1 MTESCLIGFDN
12 RIAAAAVN
20 AGSAVDGMGAE
31 KVQNRDLWDVWRSA
45 GLTPAQTT
53 LTAVF
58 PGVVTVKLFGIFAL
72 NVSTAATWRV
82 TAKLDGAEVYD
93 SGEIELGPIVVA
105 MADREWEDD
114 NFWTGQMTEE
124 AWQRRRRIGLHPE
137 VGGVRGD
144 SFEIAITD
152 ADNSDGYLEV
162 GRLFLGNVLQP
173 R

>member
-12 RIAAAAVN
+12 RIAAAAVS

-72 NVSTAATWRV
+72 NASTAATWRI
-82 TAKLDGAEVYD
+82 TAKLDGVEVYD
-93 SGEIELGPIVVA
+93 SGEIELGPIIVA

-114 NFWTGQMTEE
+114 NFWTGQMTELGSVG
-124 AWQRRRRIGLHPE
+124 AVSACTQRWAACAATASRSPSPTPTIPMGIWRLAACSSAMFCSRR
-137 VGGVRGD
+137 
-144 SFEIAITD
+144 
-152 ADNSDGYLEV
+152 
-162 GRLFLGNVLQP
+162 
-173 R
+173 